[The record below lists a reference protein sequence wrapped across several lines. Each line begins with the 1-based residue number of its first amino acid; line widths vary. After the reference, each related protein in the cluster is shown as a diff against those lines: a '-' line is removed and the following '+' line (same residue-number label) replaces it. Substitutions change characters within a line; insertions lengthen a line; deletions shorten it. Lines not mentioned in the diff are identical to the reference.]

1 MLISYRT
8 GRIWAPRLEIAEAL
22 RVEALHFNR
31 CVEAEERPITNGA
44 CGLRVVRTLQ
54 AATACLR
61 GWGQLVE
68 LAAVKSRV

>member
-8 GRIWAPRLEIAEAL
+8 GGIWAPQLEITEAL

-44 CGLRVVRTLQ
+44 SGLRVVRILQ
-54 AATACLR
+54 AATAFL
-61 GWGQLVE
+61 
-68 LAAVKSRV
+68 